1 MAVFRFIITLL
12 TVSLLAS
19 ACNALAAPEIVQPA
33 AGSTLSGSAQTFSW
47 SLNDVEESEIDKWW
61 LYVGTSVGARDIANS
76 GDLGKDTEY
85 DVIGMPIDGS
95 IVHIR
100 LWYFRSARWSYVDS
114 SYIAATIDAEVATP
128 AMISPAGGSELNGAS
143 VSFEWRDNNTPVNFW
158 WLYLGSRQGSRDI
171 YDSGRDI
178 RSQTSVTVNQ
188 LPVDG
193 STIYARLWFHTAA
206 DGWQYADT
214 EYFTG
219 DDVDDGPD
227 PDSRYAASRFLA
239 QATFGPTPDSVQQLL
254 NSSYA
259 DWIAAQQALPLNTLL
274 QAFDEQQAL
283 NPDSAPSRDWIFES
297 FWRRSVTAEDQLRQ
311 RVAFALSQ
319 LFVISLRDGGV
330 ASAPRGAADFYSR
343 LEQHAFGNFRQLLE
357 EVTLHPMMGLYLSH
371 LGNEKGDPGHAA
383 LYHWFV

>member
-1 MAVFRFIITLL
+1 MTNMAVFRFIFILL

-19 ACNALAAPEIVQPA
+19 ACNALAAPEINQPA
-33 AGSTLSGSAQTFSW
+33 TGSTLSGSAQTFSW
-47 SLNDVEESEIDKWW
+47 SPNDVEESGDNAEVAKWW
-61 LYVGTSVGARDIANS
+61 LYVGTSVGAGDIANS

-85 DVIGMPIDGS
+85 EVIGLPIDGS

-100 LWYFRSARWSYVDS
+100 LWYFSSARWSYVDS

-128 AMISPAGGSELNGAS
+128 VMISPASGSELNGAS
-143 VSFEWRDNNTPVNFW
+143 ASFEWRDNNTPVNFW
-158 WLYLGSRQGSRDI
+158 WLYLGSRQGSNDI
-171 YDSGRDI
+171 YDSGRDV

-193 STIYARLWFHTAA
+193 STIYARLWFRTTA

-214 EYFTG
+214 EYFTAN
-219 DDVDDGPD
+219 DDVDDEPD
-227 PDSRYAASRFLA
+227 PDSPHAASRFLA

-259 DWIAAQQALPLNTLL
+259 DWIATQQALPLNTLL

-297 FWRRSVTAEDQLRQ
+297 YWRRSVTAEDQLRQ

-330 ASAPRGAADFYSR
+330 ASAPRGAADFYDGALS
-343 LEQHAFGNFRQLLE
+343 FSFRQ
-357 EVTLHPMMGLYLSH
+357 
-371 LGNEKGDPGHAA
+371 
-383 LYHWFV
+383 